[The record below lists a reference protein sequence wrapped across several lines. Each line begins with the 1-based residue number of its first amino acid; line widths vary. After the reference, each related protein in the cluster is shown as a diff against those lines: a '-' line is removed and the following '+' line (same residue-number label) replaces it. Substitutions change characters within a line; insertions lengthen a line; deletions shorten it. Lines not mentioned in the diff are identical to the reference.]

1 MSDEDSDF
9 SKEEE
14 FHTGSAAF
22 VNISL
27 SQAILAPLDA
37 LFKAQI
43 HAARSFLN
51 LVMQLSFENKKNPE
65 PQESNEGKNEPLPD
79 DIYMV
84 DFRYKTTIDGKESI
98 KKISV
103 PTLAL
108 VPIAP
113 LAVESGEF
121 AFDLNVSEIRHHRQL
136 RKSAIPENASSKE
149 KAGRYQRDWFLVD
162 NPISIRGKL
171 ASAPVS
177 EKEGETK
184 SSQEA
189 KIHIEIKVGKIP
201 LPAGLDKLLT
211 SLTQMGSISEEDGK
225 K

>member
-1 MSDEDSDF
+1 MSEEDRNFDE
-9 SKEEE
+9 EEE
-14 FHTGSAAF
+14 FHPGLASE

-51 LVMQLSFENKKNPE
+51 LVMQLSFKDTP
-65 PQESNEGKNEPLPD
+65 PQESDEGEKERTPE
-79 DIYMV
+79 DIYTV
-84 DFRYKTTIDGKESI
+84 DFKYKTVIDGKEYVN
-98 KKISV
+98 KITV

-121 AFDLNVSEIRHHRQL
+121 SFDLGITEIRRHRQL
-136 RKSAIPENASSKE
+136 RKSAIPSGASPEEKE
-149 KAGRYQRDWFLVD
+149 ESDSRKWFLVD
-162 NPISIRGKL
+162 NPISIRGRL
-171 ASAPVS
+171 ASAPAPAS
-177 EKEGETK
+177 EKEGENQ

-189 KIHIEIKVGKIP
+189 KIHIEIKVGRIP

-211 SLTQMGSISEEDGK
+211 SLTQMGSMSAEDGK